1 MCILH
6 DLDFNPFND
15 QQAEDRCHRIGQ
27 KKPVTV
33 IKLVT
38 KGTVDEDIY
47 SIQERK
53 AKMNAA
59 IMENPGGDESKKKKK
74 KGKAG
79 GDAEEISNIM
89 QSAVNRFLQSPEAKA
104 SKPSPQE

>member
-1 MCILH
+1 
-6 DLDFNPFND
+6 
-15 QQAEDRCHRIGQ
+15 
-27 KKPVTV
+27 
-33 IKLVT
+33 
-38 KGTVDEDIY
+38 
-47 SIQERK
+47 
-53 AKMNAA
+53 MNAA

-104 SKPSPQE
+104 SKPPPHE